1 MVASRE
7 VELPYYKGVGRQPGR
22 GFGALAQVIGRTAI
36 PFLKKYV
43 VPAARRIGANMLGF
57 AVPEIADVVSGK
69 QNFKAAAKNVGRQ
82 TLKKNNSVV
91 EVGNAPRAK
100 SFSLNPRSGTVS
112 HAEIY
117 SLTLQRENDFKK

>member
-1 MVASRE
+1 MVASKE
-7 VELPYYKGVGRQPGR
+7 VELPYYKGVERQRGR

-43 VPAARRIGANMLGF
+43 VPAARSIGADMLGF

-69 QNFKAAAKNVGRQ
+69 QNFKAAAKNVERQ
-82 TLKKNNSVV
+82 TLKINSVV

-100 SFSLNPRSGTVS
+100 SFSLNPRSGTVG
-112 HAEIY
+112 HAQIY
-117 SLTLQRENDFKK
+117 SLTLRLEKDFTE